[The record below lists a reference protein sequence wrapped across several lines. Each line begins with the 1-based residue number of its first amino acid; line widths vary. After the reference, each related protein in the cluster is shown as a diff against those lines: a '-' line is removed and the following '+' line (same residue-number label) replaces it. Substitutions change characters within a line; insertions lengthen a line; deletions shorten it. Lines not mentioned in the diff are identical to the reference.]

1 MINLP
6 IKKLRP
12 GMITAQSIYNKKGG
26 SYLTRGTP
34 VTEQYISRLKK
45 LGVTNITVTSVN
57 PAFSVL
63 PPDDIIQEKTRV
75 KAIHKV
81 YDTYHALESTGELS
95 ADALEGTS
103 EDILVDILSNR
114 SNLVQLTDLRMHDDY
129 TFAHS
134 VNVAVLAGMLGA
146 QARLSKQD
154 MLNLIMGSLLHD
166 IGKIFVPSDIL
177 TKPGRLSDSEFTV
190 IQMHPEAGRKK
201 LRDLNM
207 PAASVL
213 AAIASQHHEHM
224 DGRGYPHHLMGDKIH
239 RFARIVAVADVYDAL
254 TTRRSYKPAYKP
266 HIAYKIMT
274 KCSPGQFDEP
284 LLSLFFDNVAIYPV
298 GTVLKT
304 TMGYAIVK
312 KCEFGHTLTPTI
324 CVFGDINMN
333 VLPHP
338 FDIDLRKC
346 PPDTISSVLED
357 MEIMPLMFRMQIDP
371 AQFLQEEA

>member
-26 SYLTRGTP
+26 SYLTRGIP
-34 VTEQYISRLKK
+34 MTEQYINRLKK
-45 LGVTNITVTSVN
+45 IGITHLTVTSVN

-75 KAIHKV
+75 KAIHKL
-81 YDTYHALESTGELS
+81 YDEYQVLESTGELS
-95 ADALEGTS
+95 TDALASTS
-103 EDILVDILSNR
+103 EEILMDILSHR

-134 VNVAVLAGMLGA
+134 VNVAVLSAMLGS
-146 QARLSKQD
+146 RIGLPRED
-154 MLNLIMGSLLHD
+154 MLTLIMGSLLHD
-166 IGKIFVPSDIL
+166 VGKIIVPSEIL
-177 TKPGRLSDSEFTV
+177 TKPGRLSDEEFTV
-190 IQMHPEAGRKK
+190 IRMHPEAGRKK
-201 LRDLNM
+201 LREL
-207 PAASVL
+207 PVVSAPIL

-224 DGRGYPHHLMGDKIH
+224 DGRGYPHHLTGDKIH
-239 RFARIVAVADVYDAL
+239 RFARIAAIADVYDAL
-254 TTRRSYKPAYKP
+254 TTQRSYKPAYKP
-266 HIAYKIMT
+266 HIAYKIMV

-298 GTVLKT
+298 GTIVKT

-312 KCEFGHTLTPTI
+312 ECEFGHTLTPTI
-324 CVFGDINMN
+324 CVFGDANMN
-333 VLPHP
+333 VLSQP

-346 PPDTISSVLED
+346 PPETITHVLED
-357 MEIMPLMFRMQIDP
+357 MEMMPLIMRMKIDP
-371 AQFLQEEA
+371 AKFLKE